1 MLRNADCSKILI
13 ITSHNEN
20 IVLFLSQSVTFKDT
34 QGKVTKAAEK
44 AQKKK

>member
-1 MLRNADCSKILI
+1 MSNYLPNVS
-13 ITSHNEN
+13 
-20 IVLFLSQSVTFKDT
+20 SQSVTFKDT

>member
-1 MLRNADCSKILI
+1 MYHLAIRNA
-13 ITSHNEN
+13 
-20 IVLFLSQSVTFKDT
+20 FPQSVTFKDT

>member
-1 MLRNADCSKILI
+1 MRYKQTDMFSCL
-13 ITSHNEN
+13 
-20 IVLFLSQSVTFKDT
+20 QSVTFKDT

>member
-1 MLRNADCSKILI
+1 MRMLYVVHYLAIR
-13 ITSHNEN
+13 
-20 IVLFLSQSVTFKDT
+20 FLSQSVTFKDT

>member
-1 MLRNADCSKILI
+1 MEFA
-13 ITSHNEN
+13 
-20 IVLFLSQSVTFKDT
+20 FLQSVTFKDT

>member
-1 MLRNADCSKILI
+1 MLLLSSK
-13 ITSHNEN
+13 TV
-20 IVLFLSQSVTFKDT
+20 IVDLFPQSVTFKDT

>member
-1 MLRNADCSKILI
+1 MEDIPS
-13 ITSHNEN
+13 N
-20 IVLFLSQSVTFKDT
+20 IVNLCPQSVTFKDT

>member
-13 ITSHNEN
+13 ITSQMKM
-20 IVLFLSQSVTFKDT
+20 LYYFSQSVTFKDT

>member
-1 MLRNADCSKILI
+1 MKEKTTARIMIAMNLNN
-13 ITSHNEN
+13 NE
-20 IVLFLSQSVTFKDT
+20 LQSVNFKDL

>member
-1 MLRNADCSKILI
+1 MLYI
-13 ITSHNEN
+13 ITKQF
-20 IVLFLSQSVTFKDT
+20 VMLSQSVTFKDT